1 MAAVSIVSSLST
13 SASAFSLGDYNL
25 VVFEDVT
32 SNSDVEGSAFIG
44 GDLLG
49 SSSNYCIKCDA
60 GGSFFPFDGVGLKV
74 VGDIEGNPKNVNN
87 GTDLEYGGNLNA
99 IVNMNGGGS
108 IIQNSNLANEFTQ
121 LKNFLSN
128 ESTLY
133 SNLASNSS
141 INVPGQQPGPVIFNS
156 SGDSVAVFDID
167 AADLFSN
174 KTQQIELNLNGS
186 STAII
191 NVRGTSA
198 NWNQGNI
205 VGDLVSDDEVK
216 EKVLWN
222 FYEAETLNFN
232 LALYGSLLAPLAS
245 LTNQTILEGTVP
257 GFLTN

>member
-1 MAAVSIVSSLST
+1 MNISPFSLGVSMAAVSIVSSLST

-32 SNSDVEGSAFIG
+32 RNSDVEGSAFIG

-121 LKNFLSN
+121 LKNFLSR
-128 ESTLY
+128 
-133 SNLASNSS
+133 
-141 INVPGQQPGPVIFNS
+141 VC
-156 SGDSVAVFDID
+156 
-167 AADLFSN
+167 
-174 KTQQIELNLNGS
+174 
-186 STAII
+186 
-191 NVRGTSA
+191 
-198 NWNQGNI
+198 
-205 VGDLVSDDEVK
+205 
-216 EKVLWN
+216 
-222 FYEAETLNFN
+222 
-232 LALYGSLLAPLAS
+232 
-245 LTNQTILEGTVP
+245 
-257 GFLTN
+257 

>member
-1 MAAVSIVSSLST
+1 M
-13 SASAFSLGDYNL
+13 
-25 VVFEDVT
+25 
-32 SNSDVEGSAFIG
+32 
-44 GDLLG
+44 
-49 SSSNYCIKCDA
+49 
-60 GGSFFPFDGVGLKV
+60 
-74 VGDIEGNPKNVNN
+74 
-87 GTDLEYGGNLNA
+87 
-99 IVNMNGGGS
+99 
-108 IIQNSNLANEFTQ
+108 
-121 LKNFLSN
+121 
-128 ESTLY
+128 
-133 SNLASNSS
+133 
-141 INVPGQQPGPVIFNS
+141 IFNS